1 MANSW
6 NGPQL
11 GSPIRTDVPELQK
24 KLIALLKQNP
34 TSVANIPSDAK
45 RLVNTSGT
53 QWQVQQYNGSSWA
66 AIGKLMHDV
75 DKLDGYHAAITPNAN
90 TVAVRNADKK
100 LEGDITGNAAT
111 ASSAVTLSET
121 LPVNKGGTGATT
133 SAQARTNLGVPPTS
147 HASSSTTYGL
157 ATDTKYGHVRSDG
170 DTTKIVAGEVVV
182 KDVAIGGDQ
191 TDLASGRGQI
201 GDTPWIRQAVID
213 FNTYT
218 RSGAWWVTWDDKALN
233 APETDAGVNGL
244 LVVYAAKGL
253 EGTVVRQFFYRL
265 GIAGTTDK
273 YMWTRSITSS
283 VTEWGPWYRIN
294 NSSRTIVD
302 VDSQSDNTSVVGM
315 PFGIYGKG
323 VDGVKRIL
331 FPFRF
336 VPGKEYGN
344 GLVIDTGGLVVVG
357 GGESGRTVANGLV
370 REGLSG
376 EYEQLF
382 LTSDSHIKLL
392 YNQNGGYDPRYNVTI
407 FTNGT
412 FDFSATYPRLVLK
425 SFESE
430 KGVVP
435 SENKYIAVSIT
446 DKSGGGGV
454 TNRFGSFETGVLAD
468 GSVKSSVIAYI
479 NESGN
484 TASAAL
490 GVYIEKTGKKYGVCP
505 TPAANANN
513 DHIATTEW
521 VRNYALPTGVLIP
534 SLATSMVG
542 YLLCN
547 GAAVSRTTYANL
559 FSIIGTKFGEGDGST
574 TFNLPDFRNKT
585 LWGAKGNLMSI
596 LAAGLPNAEGS
607 VTAMAD
613 RTRWVSFRSFSGAI
627 QAAGSNNP
635 AVSDEYYTHYIGG
648 YNGFT
653 VNLSKSNSIYGNSTT
668 VQPPAI
674 AVNIFIKY

>member
-6 NGPQL
+6 NDPQL

-24 KLIALLKQNP
+24 KLIALLKQDP
-34 TSVANIPSDAK
+34 TSVADIPSGAK

-90 TVAVRNADKK
+90 TVAVRNANKQ

-111 ASSAVTLSET
+111 ASSATTLSEI

-133 SAQARTNLGVPPTS
+133 SAAARTNLGVPPTS

-157 ATDTKYGHVRSDG
+157 GTDTNYGHVRSDG

-233 APETDAGVNGL
+233 APETDAGINGL
-244 LVVYAAKGL
+244 LVVYAV
-253 EGTVVRQFFYRL
+253 EGQQGKVVRQFFYRW
-265 GIAGTTDK
+265 GTAGTTDK
-273 YMWTRSITSS
+273 NMWTRSISS
-283 VTEWGPWYRIN
+283 NVTEWGPWYRIN
-294 NSSRTIVD
+294 NSSMTIID
-302 VDSQSDNTSVVGM
+302 VDSQSDNTSVAGV
-315 PFGIYGKG
+315 PFGIYGKDT
-323 VDGVKRIL
+323 DGVKKRIL

-336 VPGKEYGN
+336 VPGNSSGN

-370 REGLSG
+370 SEGLSG
-376 EYEQLF
+376 GSEQLF
-382 LTSDSHIKLL
+382 LTSDSNIKLL

-425 SFESE
+425 SFESK
-430 KGVVP
+430 KGEIP

-446 DKSGGGGV
+446 DKSGGGGT

-468 GSVKSSVIAYI
+468 GRVKSSVIAYI

-505 TPAANANN
+505 TPDANANN

-521 VRNYALPTGVLIP
+521 VRNYTLPTGALIP
-534 SLATSMVG
+534 SFATSMTG

-559 FSIIGTKFGEGDGST
+559 FSIIGTKFGAGDGST
-574 TFNLPDFRNKT
+574 TFNLPDFRNRVF
-585 LWGAKGNLMSI
+585 WGADGNLMSVI
-596 LAAGLPNAEGS
+596 AAGLPDHTHNFYSPTG
-607 VTAMAD
+607 D
-613 RTRWVSFRSFSGAI
+613 K
-627 QAAGSNNP
+627 N
-635 AVSDEYYTHYIGG
+635 YYGG
-648 YNGFT
+648 YNTNTWWGDT
-653 VNLSKSNSIYGNSTT
+653 NDRKVVTHGVNETTIYGKSTT